1 MTTGWKSGSVP
12 LRTYENGWMR
22 VLSVLCMIAA
32 LGVVLL
38 ATPAVAQAQGE
49 TVLYAFQGPTADGE
63 NNATGLVAGS
73 GGVLY
78 GTTTYGGSGNCSGYG
93 YSSPIG
99 CGIVYELTPPA
110 TSGGAWTETIVHSFT
125 GGSDGAFPNTLSASK
140 SGILYG
146 TTIAGGPGAS
156 AGSGAGVLFKLT
168 PPTTSG
174 GKWKESVLYSFCRQ
188 TNCTDGENPL
198 DGPILVGSDLY
209 GTTGYGGSSGFGTVY
224 QMTLTSPATFT
235 SLYAFKGGTDGAG
248 SYYGLIANK
257 SGTLYGVTNSGGGT
271 GCGGSGCG
279 TVYELSG
286 SPYTETVLYSFPGG
300 ANGQNPSERL
310 TLFGSDLV
318 GAAGGGSFNYGL
330 VYKLAPPTTGTVW
343 TETVLTSFDP
353 GTLFG
358 INGGTFPNG
367 NLVASSNGSIYG
379 TTYGGGDPNLSF
391 GYYFP
396 GTIFELTPPI
406 ATGGAWVQS
415 LLYTFQGGSDGL
427 TPEWGLITGPDG
439 TLYGTTSVGGG
450 SGCPAQAF
458 NGINVGCGTVF
469 QFTP

>member
-1 MTTGWKSGSVP
+1 
-12 LRTYENGWMR
+12 MR
-22 VLSVLCMIAA
+22 VSAVLFMVAG
-32 LGVVLL
+32 LGAVLL
-38 ATPAVAQAQGE
+38 ATPATAQAQGE
-49 TVLYAFQGPTADGE
+49 AVIYAFQGPTTDGE
-63 NNATGLVAGS
+63 NNTTGLVAGS

-78 GTTTYGGSGNCSGYG
+78 GTTTYGGSGNCSGFG

-110 TSGGAWTETIVHSFT
+110 TSGGAWTETVIYSFT
-125 GGSDGAFPNTLSASK
+125 GAVDGAFPNTLTASK

-146 TTIAGGPGAS
+146 TTFGGGPRQS
-156 AGSGAGVLFKLT
+156 AGSGHGVVFKLT

-174 GKWKESVLYSFCRQ
+174 GAWKETVMYSFCKE
-188 TNCTDGENPL
+188 TNCADGQNPN
-198 DGPILVGSDLY
+198 DGPILVGADLY

-224 QMTLTSPATFT
+224 QLTTAAKPVFT
-235 SLYAFKGGTDGAG
+235 SLYSFKGGSTDGANP
-248 SYYGLIANK
+248 YYGLIANK
-257 SGTLYGVTNSGGGT
+257 SGTLYGETNTGGGT
-271 GCGGSGCG
+271 GCGGVGCG
-279 TVYELSG
+279 IVYELTPPATAG
-286 SPYTETVLYSFPGG
+286 NPYTETVLYTFPGG
-300 ANGQNPSERL
+300 ANGQNLSGRL
-310 TLFGSDLV
+310 TLSGSDLYGV
-318 GAAGGGSFNYGL
+318 AGGGSFNYGL
-330 VYKLAPPTTGTVW
+330 VYKLAPPATGTVW

-353 GTLFG
+353 GNLYG
-358 INGGTFPNG
+358 VAGGTFPNG
-367 NLVASSNGSIYG
+367 NLVVGANGSIYG

-450 SGCPAQAF
+450 SGCPAQAY
-458 NGINVGCGTVF
+458 NGMNVGCGTVF